1 MVLLRYVFAESL
13 QFGPTANAVRVHRE
27 EHKMELSQKLLEAL
41 FHCVEGV
48 YVIEEDTHK
57 IVYANHFLAESR
69 GGCVEGRR
77 CYQTLMER
85 DSPCPFC
92 PELHEEDAE
101 AYTWDWFDPIS
112 GQWLKIKN
120 RLVTV
125 DGVRYRV
132 GNLNAVADMMDLS
145 REAVTEMGTL
155 NRVIQRYNQTK
166 NALEYESTHDRM
178 TRLFNRNQYIRDL
191 VLSGAVHSAGALFF
205 DLNNLKEINDKYRH
219 AAGDML
225 LQRLAASLGPADGQN
240 RRAYRIGG
248 DEFVVLYKDCTEA
261 ELADCLSAILEEL
274 RRRNEGER
282 LPCIVAVGAAWS
294 DNIIDL
300 EELVQEADRRMYL
313 DKQMKKQHNP

>member
-1 MVLLRYVFAESL
+1 MILNE
-13 QFGPTANAVRVHRE
+13 N
-27 EHKMELSQKLLEAL
+27 LLEAL
-41 FHCVEGV
+41 LDCVEGV
-48 YVIEEDTHK
+48 YVVEEDTRK
-57 IVYANHFLAESR
+57 IVYANRFLIESR
-69 GGCVEGRR
+69 GRRMEGEP
-77 CYQTLMER
+77 CYRALMGR

-92 PELHEEDAE
+92 PALREDDATP
-101 AYTWDWFDPIS
+101 YSWDWFDPIS
-112 GQWLKIKN
+112 GMWLKIKN

-145 REAVTEMGTL
+145 REAVTEMGAL

-166 NALEYESTHDRM
+166 NELEYESTHDRM
-178 TRLFNRNQYIRDL
+178 TRLYNRNQYIRDL
-191 VLSGAVHSAGALFF
+191 GLSGTVRSAGALFF
-205 DLNNLKEINDKYRH
+205 DLNNLKEVNDRYRH

-225 LQRLAASLGPADGQN
+225 LRRLAASLGPADSPS

-261 ELADCLSAILEEL
+261 ELTDCLSGILADL

-282 LPCIVAVGAAWS
+282 LPCIAAVGAAWS
-294 DNIIDL
+294 DEIIDL

-313 DKQMKKQHNP
+313 DKQEKKGRAVT